1 MLHTFVLV
9 ASFVA
14 PEACKPEQTPRSVK
28 PELNLELQP
37 THVPASESVVPL
49 TVLLAR
55 PSCQPLFAALDITSS
70 VDLRNLTDDVGAA
83 CVEVVGTTAR
93 HAQLEVMVEEPRALL
108 VRVSEVVRVS
118 DQATHLTC
126 TVTCTF
132 TLTVTLDLS
141 LSLTLT
147 LTRPRPNLTLTS
159 TVLQRCDI
167 PNRQMAVPSSEPSQ
181 PSRVQPPAV
190 VVLGHAD
197 THVPGLSP

>member
-1 MLHTFVLV
+1 MDGRMVRARREPGEPLAVVHDGERCKGPRGRRGETNTGTILV
-9 ASFVA
+9 
-14 PEACKPEQTPRSVK
+14 C
-28 PELNLELQP
+28 
-37 THVPASESVVPL
+37 
-49 TVLLAR
+49 
-55 PSCQPLFAALDITSS
+55 
-70 VDLRNLTDDVGAA
+70 GA
-83 CVEVVGTTAR
+83 G
-93 HAQLEVMVEEPRALL
+93 PRALL

-118 DQATHLTC
+118 DKATHLTC